1 MLNLHHRT
9 ADSKRKAN
17 RGRCIMKTE
26 QELLESLKKNRAKR
40 IQLLEMQEK
49 SQLIR
54 LIESLGHF
62 DLVDEDIAWL
72 DQRVNNV
79 GA

>member
-1 MLNLHHRT
+1 MR
-9 ADSKRKAN
+9 
-17 RGRCIMKTE
+17 TE
-26 QELLESLKKNRAKR
+26 QQLLESLKKNRAER
-40 IQLLEMQEK
+40 IRLLNMQEK

-54 LIESLGHF
+54 LIENLGHF

-72 DQRVNNV
+72 EKRINKA

>member
-1 MLNLHHRT
+1 MR
-9 ADSKRKAN
+9 
-17 RGRCIMKTE
+17 TE
-26 QELLESLKKNRAKR
+26 QELLESLKKNRAER
-40 IQLLEMQEK
+40 IRLLELQEK

-54 LIESLGHF
+54 LVKQLGHF

-72 DQRVNNV
+72 ENHIKKV

>member
-1 MLNLHHRT
+1 MR
-9 ADSKRKAN
+9 
-17 RGRCIMKTE
+17 TE
-26 QELLESLKKNRAKR
+26 QELLEALKKNRAER
-40 IQLLEMQEK
+40 IRLLGLQEK

-54 LIESLGHF
+54 LIERLGHF

-72 DQRVNNV
+72 EQRVNKV

>member
-1 MLNLHHRT
+1 
-9 ADSKRKAN
+9 
-17 RGRCIMKTE
+17 MKTE
-26 QELLESLKKNRAKR
+26 QELLESLKKNRAER
-40 IQLLEMQEK
+40 IRLLELQEK

-54 LIESLGHF
+54 LVKQLGHF

-72 DQRVNNV
+72 ENHIKKV